1 VSGRPRPAVLA
12 LPGYRPGR
20 SAAAAAAEHGIVD
33 VVKLASNE
41 LPHGPLPSVAAAIG
55 AGIDDVHLYPDHR
68 ATALREAIGA
78 SLGVGADHVTVG
90 AGSVG
95 LLQQLALSY
104 VERGDSVAFCWPSFE
119 AYPMFA
125 ALVDGE
131 PVRPPLRR
139 QTFDLDLLADVI
151 DDDTRLVL
159 VANPNNPTGTVVGT
173 DELAAFVE
181 RVPGSCL
188 VVIDEAYAEF
198 VTDARV
204 GSSMELV
211 ERFSNV
217 VVLRTFSK
225 AHALASLRVGYAVAR
240 PEVIDVLDRTLV
252 PFAVNGLAQ
261 AAARASLA
269 AVDEMGERVDGVVA
283 ERSRVVAALRRSG
296 WMVPEPQGNF
306 VWLPAGRASADIGL
320 ALERLGV
327 VTRVFADVGIRVTVA
342 DRAGNDRFLDAFD
355 KVTVDVEPDAW
366 QLPTGDLAARIADE
380 LQRLDDART
389 RLRSHAD
396 QPRPQP
402 DDQAGPTG
410 LTPPDEATGEQ
421 WDHGQVWAHLAEF
434 GVYWRRELRRIVDTD
449 TDDGPVPFGRTKR
462 DPHRIAMI
470 EADRTTPVAELAT
483 VVERDIAAF
492 RADLAE
498 LSPADWS
505 RRGRHET
512 LGEMD
517 LWDFLDHFVTGHYLE
532 HADQLDGFDGLDG
545 RHRPDGRRRG

>member
-1 VSGRPRPAVLA
+1 VSGRPRPAMLA

-33 VVKLASNE
+33 VIKLASNE
-41 LPHGPLPSVAAAIG
+41 LPHGPLPSVAAAIR

-78 SLGVGADHVTVG
+78 SLGIGADHVTVG

-104 VERGDSVAFCWPSFE
+104 VERGEGVAFCWPSFE

-131 PVRPPLRR
+131 QIRPSLRR

-159 VANPNNPTGTVVGT
+159 IANPNNPTGTVVGT

-181 RVPGSCL
+181 RVPESCL

-204 GSSMELV
+204 GDSMELV

-225 AHALASLRVGYAVAR
+225 AHALASLRVGYAIAR
-240 PEVIDVLDRTLV
+240 PDVIDVLDRTLV
-252 PFAVNGLAQ
+252 PFVVNGLAQ
-261 AAARASLA
+261 LAARASLA
-269 AVDEMGERVDGVVA
+269 AADEMRERVTGVVA
-283 ERSRVVAALRRSG
+283 ERSRVVAAFRQGG

-355 KVTVDVEPDAW
+355 KVVVDVDPDAW
-366 QLPTGDLAARIADE
+366 QLPTGDLAGRIADG
-380 LQRLDDART
+380 LHGLDDVLA
-389 RLRSHAD
+389 RLRAHGE
-396 QPRPQP
+396 QPGRAGLTAP
-402 DDQAGPTG
+402 DD
-410 LTPPDEATGEQ
+410 ATGEQ
-421 WDHGQVWAHLAEF
+421 WDEGQVWAHLAEF
-434 GVYWRRELRRIVDTD
+434 GAYWRRELRLIVDAD
-449 TDDGPVPFGRTKR
+449 SSDPMPFGRTKR
-462 DPHRIAMI
+462 DRHRIAMI
-470 EADRTTPVAELAT
+470 EAHRTTPVAELAT
-483 VVERDIAAF
+483 IVQRDIAAF
-492 RADLAE
+492 RAGVAE
-498 LSPADWS
+498 LTPADWS
-505 RRGRHET
+505 RRGLHET

-517 LWDFLDHFVTGHYLE
+517 LWRFLDHFVTGHYLE
-532 HADQLDGFDGLDG
+532 HADQLDGL
-545 RHRPDGRRRG
+545 HRE